1 MYCDLTLELTEVLE
15 ADVCVS
21 FNCSFPGSRATY
33 YDPPEPPEFDIT
45 DVEIN
50 TLFGSSYE
58 KTSEELYDAGW
69 LSVVEEKA
77 REALEANDEQLY
89 EAQLEAYHASECV

>member
-21 FNCSFPGSRATY
+21 FNCTY
-33 YDPPEPPEFDIT
+33 RGDSGDYFTEPEGPEFDIT